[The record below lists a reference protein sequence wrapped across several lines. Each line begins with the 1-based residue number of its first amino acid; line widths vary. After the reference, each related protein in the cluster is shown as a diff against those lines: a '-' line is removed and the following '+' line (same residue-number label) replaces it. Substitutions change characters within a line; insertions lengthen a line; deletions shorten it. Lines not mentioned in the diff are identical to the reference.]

1 MERLDVLISDLA
13 LILVVA
19 GITTVIFKRI
29 KQPLV
34 LGYVLAGFLTSTH
47 FSVLPSIADAEN
59 IHMWADLGVIFIM
72 FALGLEFSFHKIANI
87 GGSAIVTAVT
97 LITAMVFVGYGVGQA
112 MGWSQMDSIFL
123 GGMIS
128 LSSTMIILKAY
139 EELGL
144 KNKKYAQLVLGTLIL
159 EDVVAIFMMIIL
171 STISISQNVSGFDL
185 IQQLGTLI
193 LYLVLWLV
201 LGIYLIPTGLKKAD
215 KYLND
220 ETLLIVSLG
229 LCLAM
234 VVIANYMGFSSALGA
249 FLAGSI
255 LAGTVK
261 AERIEGL
268 VNPIKDLFGAVFFV
282 SVGMLVNPDMILK
295 YLVPILI
302 LTVVTILGQMTFAM
316 LGVLLSGNSLHTAVG
331 AGLSMVQIGEFSFII
346 ASLGTTLG
354 VTSDFLYPIVVSVS
368 VITTFTT
375 PMFIKRIEPAYVKLA
390 KILPKQTLKTLKTY
404 TSERQTENEK
414 DADWKAYLGQYIPR
428 TIITSIILFSIYVVV
443 IHVIMPFLLKMEI
456 SVLTSKIIA
465 CTIAVMAM
473 APIINLMSYKRKT
486 IYMKLW
492 LKKKTNR
499 PPLLAFRV
507 VRILLSIFFVMIT
520 IRELTSIPAWILWWI
535 SVIIVIFSMKSDFM
549 MSNSIKMETRFM
561 ANFNERILS
570 SNKKKRGISGHH
582 RWLDETLLV
591 GKYEVK
597 KLLVDNSERIFFAR
611 RLLGVHIVKI
621 IRGEIHI
628 NNPDMETGI
637 QAGDIIVALGKQY
650 NLDSYSLAIDKVAEV
665 LKLDEYLTLRNY
677 SYGQIFTSTDVE
689 NHLLCIAIN
698 VTKDCEFCKKT
709 IQMSRIREKYFGF
722 VIGIE
727 RDMLS
732 IVGPNKNMIIA
743 EGDLLWVLG
752 GQDTLNLFLQE
763 GILTN

>member
-19 GITTVIFKRI
+19 SITTLIFKRI

-47 FSVLPSIADAEN
+47 FSILPSITDAEN
-59 IHMWADLGVIFIM
+59 IHMWAELGVIFIM

-87 GGSAIVTAVT
+87 GGSAIVTALT
-97 LITAMVFVGYGVGQA
+97 LITAMVFVGYGVGFA
-112 MGWSQMDSIFL
+112 MGWSKMDSIFL

-128 LSSTMIILKAY
+128 MSSTMIILKAY

-144 KNKKYAQLVLGTLIL
+144 KKKKYAQLVLGTLIL
-159 EDVVAIFMMIIL
+159 EDVAAIFMMIIL

-185 IQQLGTLI
+185 TKQLGTLI
-193 LYLVLWLV
+193 LYLILWL
-201 LGIYLIPTGLKKAD
+201 LMGIYLIPTALKKAD

-268 VNPIKDLFGAVFFV
+268 IKPIKDLFGAVFFV
-282 SVGMLVNPDMILK
+282 SVGMLVNPHMIEM
-295 YLVPILI
+295 YLVPIVI
-302 LTVVTILGQMTFAM
+302 LTFVTIIGQMTFAM
-316 LGVLLSGNSLHTAVG
+316 IGTLLSGNSLHTAVG
-331 AGLSMVQIGEFSFII
+331 AGFSMVQIGEFSFII

-375 PMFIKRIEPAYVKLA
+375 PMFIKRIEPAYAKLA
-390 KILPKQTLKTLKTY
+390 RILPKKTLKTIKKY

-414 DADWKAYLGQYIPR
+414 DADWKAYLGQYVPR
-428 TIITSIILFSIYVVV
+428 TIITSIILFSLYVVV
-443 IHVIMPFLLKMEI
+443 IHVIMPFLLGAGVPI
-456 SVLTSKIIA
+456 LTAKIIT
-465 CTIAVMAM
+465 CLIAVMAM

-486 IYMKLW
+486 VYMKLW
-492 LKKKTNR
+492 LKKKANR
-499 PPLLAFRV
+499 PPLLAFRAI
-507 VRILLSIFFVMIT
+507 RIFISIFFVMIT
-520 IRELTSIPAWILWWI
+520 IKELTSIPAWILWWI
-535 SVIIVIFSMKSDFM
+535 AVVIVFFSMKSDFM

-570 SNKKKRGISGHH
+570 TNKKQRGISGNH

-597 KLLVDNSERIFFAR
+597 KLLIEHPEKVFFAR

-621 IRGEIHI
+621 IRGEVHI
-628 NNPDMETGI
+628 NNPDMEAGI
-637 QAGDIIVALGKQY
+637 QVGDIIVVLGKQY
-650 NLDSYSLAIDKVAEV
+650 NLDSYNIAIDKVSEV
-665 LKLDEYLTLRNY
+665 AKHNKTLTLRDYTY
-677 SYGQIFTSTDVE
+677 SQIFTSTDVE

-698 VTKDCEFCKKT
+698 VTKECEFSRKT
-709 IQMSRIREKYFGF
+709 IQMSKIREKYSGF
-722 VIGIE
+722 VIGLE

-732 IVGPNKNMIIA
+732 IVSPNKNMII
-743 EGDLLWVLG
+743 EDGDLLWILG